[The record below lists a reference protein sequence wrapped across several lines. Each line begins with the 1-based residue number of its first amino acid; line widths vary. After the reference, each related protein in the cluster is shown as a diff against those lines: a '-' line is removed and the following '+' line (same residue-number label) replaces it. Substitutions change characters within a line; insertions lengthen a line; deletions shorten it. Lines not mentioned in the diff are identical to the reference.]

1 LKYIYINVE
10 KVFLTK
16 SLLTHLPNGQKE
28 TKIIALN
35 KRESLTL
42 KLIKIDAFIILTAF
56 LGGATRGREIIERE
70 D

>member
-28 TKIIALN
+28 SKIIALN
-35 KRESLTL
+35 KRYSLTL

-56 LGGATRGREIIERE
+56 LGGGTTAGTTER
-70 D
+70 